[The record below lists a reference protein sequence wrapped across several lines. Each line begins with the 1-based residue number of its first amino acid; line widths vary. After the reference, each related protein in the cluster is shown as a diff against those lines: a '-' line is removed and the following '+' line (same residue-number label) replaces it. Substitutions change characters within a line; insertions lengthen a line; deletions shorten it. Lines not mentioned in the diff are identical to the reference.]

1 MAQDN
6 KKVYTIVINGVK
18 ESIESIDAL
27 KSKLDAL
34 EDRIEALNKNGVTNP
49 IGNGASSEMDEITR
63 KAAAAVEEYR
73 KTNQE
78 LNKTK
83 NILGEIAKD
92 KEKLASIDVGVSSK

>member
-34 EDRIEALNKNGVTNP
+34 EDRIEALNAKAKGVTNP
-49 IGNGASSEMDEITR
+49 IGNGASSEMDEIVNLL
-63 KAAAAVEEYR
+63 KDEPKINLEVA
-73 KTNQE
+73 
-78 LNKTK
+78 K
-83 NILGEIAKD
+83 NIINGIRRK
-92 KEKLASIDVGVSSK
+92 G

>member
-34 EDRIEALNKNGVTNP
+34 EDRIEALNKKGVTVRHLRW
-49 IGNGASSEMDEITR
+49 MR
-63 KAAAAVEEYR
+63 
-73 KTNQE
+73 
-78 LNKTK
+78 
-83 NILGEIAKD
+83 
-92 KEKLASIDVGVSSK
+92 